1 MSSDQLLAT
10 AFQTERPRLVAVA
23 ERILGGRAD
32 AEDIVQEAWLRLA
45 RQEPGSIENLSAWLT
60 TVVGRACIDQL
71 RSRTAGVEE
80 VHDQRL
86 PDLVVVPE
94 RERPED
100 DAVLADAVGLAVL
113 VVLESL
119 RPDERLAFVLHD
131 LFAVP
136 FQEIGQILDKSA
148 DAAKMAASRARRKV
162 QGAPVPT
169 AGWSQQRAV
178 VDAFVT
184 AVRAGDLEELLRLL
198 HPNVELRAHG
208 PHGLVTRRGASETIE
223 ALQGGALPEAVG
235 QPVVV
240 NGLPGFIVRD
250 RRGRARALVACT
262 VVDGRIVDLT
272 ALADLKR
279 LASMDLPPYTGP

>member
-1 MSSDQLLAT
+1 MTADQPLADVFE
-10 AFQTERPRLVAVA
+10 AERPRLVALAQRV
-23 ERILGGRAD
+23 LGARAD
-32 AEDIVQEAWLRLA
+32 AEDVVQETWFRLA

-71 RSRTAGVEE
+71 RSRTAGVQE
-80 VHDQRL
+80 VHDERL

-94 RERPED
+94 GERPDE

-162 QGAPVPT
+162 QGAPTPT
-169 AGWSQQRAV
+169 ADWSQQRAV
-178 VDAFVT
+178 VDAFVA
-184 AVRAGDLEELLRLL
+184 AVREGDLEALLRLL
-198 HPNVELRAHG
+198 HPDVELRAHG
-208 PHGLVTRRGASETIE
+208 PRGLVTRRGAPEAIE
-223 ALQGGALPEAVG
+223 ALQGGALPGAVG

-262 VVDGRIVDLT
+262 VADGQIVDLI
-272 ALADLKR
+272 AVADLKR
-279 LASMDLPPYTGP
+279 LASMDLPPFVGP